1 MEYKTIIKKICLL
14 IITFITIFLL
24 AKLFM
29 FYIPFLIAY
38 IISLLVEPIIKWVN
52 RKTNL
57 SRKTSSVLVLFT
69 VFVILIGLISWGIVS
84 LISESTELLAAL
96 NTYLEKAIEWIN
108 SLIQNINLDKFQISN
123 EIKQMIQDS
132 SSDILNKVI
141 EFLKNILNGFLEYLK
156 SIPTIL
162 IYTIITILATY
173 FITSDKFYMLDRL
186 EHHIPKKILG
196 KITTKIEKITRSL
209 GSYLKAELTLVAIS
223 FIAVLM
229 GLNIFYLIGMNVG
242 YPLLMAILIAFVDA
256 MPILGSGTIMV
267 PWSIILFLNKEYSVG
282 FSILGLYIFVI
293 ALRQFLGP
301 KIVSSKI
308 GVHPIFTLISMYT
321 GFKLLGI
328 IGLLIG
334 PIALIILKDVFENT
348 IDKGILKSILEE

>member
-24 AKLFM
+24 EKLFM

-132 SSDILNKVI
+132 SSDVLNKVI

-328 IGLLIG
+328 IGLLI
-334 PIALIILKDVFENT
+334 
-348 IDKGILKSILEE
+348 

>member
-24 AKLFM
+24 EKLFM

-132 SSDILNKVI
+132 SSDVLNKVI